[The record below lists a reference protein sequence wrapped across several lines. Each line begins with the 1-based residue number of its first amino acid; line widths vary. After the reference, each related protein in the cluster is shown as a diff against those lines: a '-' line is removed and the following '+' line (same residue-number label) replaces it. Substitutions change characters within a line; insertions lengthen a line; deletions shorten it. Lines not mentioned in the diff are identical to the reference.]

1 MLESKDGGGVCGVSG
16 YAEERN
22 EGNETHHGAPDHT
35 TITGEFQNIHRE
47 H

>member
-1 MLESKDGGGVCGVSG
+1 MLESKDGVDAG

-22 EGNETHHGAPDHT
+22 EANETHHGAPDHT